1 MGAPESNAGD
11 DFHFWWAA
19 TRALE
24 LIMPGT
30 GSTLVMLE
38 GLGRVDDPDDDY
50 EAVDVGV
57 YHGGDILT
65 AANAVVLS
73 QLKHSTRHPDKAWT
87 AARLSERRTRRG
99 RDGNVISARSVIADL
114 AGTYAKLLRDGRSR
128 EELLSKVRISLV
140 SNQPGD
146 PKLLAAVEAGTTWAR
161 TRPDGSGKAELFK
174 ALAAEHT
181 AVLRTLAEAVGG
193 QLLRSGEFCDFLA
206 VLDLSQTGTLSRAAL
221 TRGVVAQTAKLAY
234 GRGPDSARRLFD
246 LVRSEALPE
255 SDRAGIRASDVLAA
269 LGVGDLADLY
279 PAPAQLPVVDDPLPA
294 PGALS
299 VAEAVRAHPGAVVVA
314 RGPKGTGKTTALCQL
329 GRHLPPGSV
338 VVLFDCFG
346 GGGYLNSGEERH
358 TPHRFVT
365 QVVNELAQQCGT
377 PLLISP
383 PAHAE
388 DLWRLLSRTLEG
400 AAATLDPGGVLVLAV
415 DAADNA
421 VFAASERGD
430 RGFVSGLAGLR
441 LPPRVTVVLTARSHR
456 VDPLGVPGA
465 ATVEIQPFDAAT
477 SATHLRRYRAGASDA
492 DAGEFHARTEGN
504 PRAQYYALTRAAE
517 EGLDMRALLEI
528 SARTPEV
535 IFNDLVASGLEV
547 SGAGAGGRRW
557 LALMLALARP
567 VSTSALATA
576 LGVAP
581 AAVIAFAQGLTPGIA
596 LAGQAIKFRD
606 EDFEAYVRGQVQASD
621 VTEAH
626 NRLADMFLAMRG
638 SDADA
643 ATYVAD
649 HLFAAGRLDEVLQ
662 LVIDE
667 DSPAAIPDGF
677 RREQAQS
684 RRLDL
689 AARAAAET
697 GDAPSSVLVAV
708 RACDSVSR
716 LDTLSSMVELWPGL
730 VERYTDVDLL
740 RGHALRQ
747 SARKEWLAPA
757 HMRLAAALSRDPSRS
772 QAARAELEHAE
783 AWLRRAMS
791 SPREETRGWSLDPD
805 DAACAAEARYRI
817 DGLDAAIF
825 DLLDRWRPSAF
836 ASNVAA
842 ALAARIAAE
851 AGPGPV
857 REALRARDVPLT
869 EQAPFL
875 AHAASADAAPDPG
888 WVHEVVTALLAADP
902 GQYRP
907 WHTRLIDVAAR
918 YGDRGS
924 AAALARRWARPLPSH
939 QWEFRSGYSEG
950 IAALR
955 ACAVAAVLNGA
966 DLDIDALV
974 PPSLRPGQAADG
986 RSTAEESRG
995 HERREWL
1002 DTVGPLLNAALLAAK
1017 ALVGEADIGEVT
1029 AFTTDAIAKRVE
1041 QAAHRWFTFD
1051 HSYRA
1056 WAALV
1061 ADAAVDAGAG
1071 PAVIGQL
1078 ARAATSLLRD
1088 GAPSLLLELAAVL
1101 ARRGIEP
1108 DQAADFCFQA
1118 AADARSAA
1126 FTASDRLDLLARAS
1140 KIAGDIDPDL
1150 GRQLFDQ
1157 AIDAATGINDDA
1169 ARLLTVFADLARRAA
1184 LAPADRPG
1192 VAARLIRAAEMMAPY
1207 VTDGDVIPYEEI
1219 AGAAA
1224 ALDSGSGLA
1233 AVCRWDDQ
1241 DRIRLAR
1248 TLPDGLLGAI
1258 DGGGIP
1264 AREALL
1270 LDHLIDDDSRRLQY
1284 LLAATDRIRK
1294 ASSDPSLAR
1303 LALSRTASWIRRDV
1317 PAREQ
1322 PRLAARLLAWAADRG
1337 LDGHIRAAMKPVA
1350 ELALEET
1357 DRWQRADPPA
1367 EALVLLNDPL
1377 RRSWK
1382 TLAADVALLAD
1393 ALVSGNQV
1401 RAFMSAVA
1409 SAAPSRQRVAVLT
1422 AIAGLPDRI
1431 GADLTLPVLAGCVT
1445 QWRDWP
1451 GVTEWAAT
1459 ALPKLV
1465 TRHLTGLFWW
1475 QDTSLLAG
1483 YLRSFGDD
1491 STIRRAVLT
1500 ALPEV
1505 RPRLTA
1511 RDWQSI
1517 ASLLGRLCDPRESAA
1532 ALTALLD
1539 GKAYGVP
1546 DPPESGISGGSQV
1559 GPVPP
1564 LLWSAFG
1571 HPRREVRWRAAHSA
1585 RELLSQEDQLS
1596 ATRLASTLIGYLDQP
1611 DLGPYRDSGLY
1622 FYELS
1627 AAAAMLAALARVAAD
1642 RPEVLAGQIP
1652 ALVRHA
1658 TSRELPHAQI
1668 RELARQAAV
1677 AAANPGTRIPEGLSL
1692 ANQPVA
1698 CLTSRKRR
1706 HHRDRRVDSEEH
1718 RYQFDQMDTIPYWY
1732 TPLARVFDIPV
1743 DTVAELAERWI
1754 LDEWG
1759 LSQDDWWK
1767 DTRELRDQRSWT
1779 RTSHRHG
1786 SIPPEESLR
1795 LYLEFHAMMA
1805 AAGELADKSASVF
1818 IDSWD
1823 DAAHDPWREWL
1834 QRYLPLS
1841 TGTWITSLRG
1851 PVPTEP
1857 GLFGHL
1863 PPLEEWL
1870 SPSAADYDRALG
1882 VAAGAL
1888 PDPVLVADRTSVQRP
1903 RAYGETSIMS
1913 ALVAPAH
1920 AVHLQRALATSVE
1933 PMDWRLPTE
1942 GDDEFEVDHDPY
1954 VLRGWLAETPES
1966 GSSLDELDPY
1976 AQGIRPSAV
1985 LLPGQGFR
1993 HAVRASLDS
2002 TGTRLLGSEG
2012 AVLARAEQWADA
2024 ETRDTSAVTSAGS
2037 RLYVRRD
2044 QLLGYLAGTGMS
2056 LIVEVRIGR
2065 HRRDAGI
2072 DGYESGRSRVYLID
2086 SSGTV
2091 TVR

>member
-643 ATYVAD
+643 ATHVAD

-697 GDAPSSVLVAV
+697 GDAPSAVLVAV

-747 SARKEWLAPA
+747 SARN
-757 HMRLAAALSRDPSRS
+757 
-772 QAARAELEHAE
+772 
-783 AWLRRAMS
+783 
-791 SPREETRGWSLDPD
+791 GV
-805 DAACAAEARYRI
+805 ACARSHAP
-817 DGLDAAIF
+817 GSGPLP
-825 DLLDRWRPSAF
+825 RP
-836 ASNVAA
+836 
-842 ALAARIAAE
+842 
-851 AGPGPV
+851 
-857 REALRARDVPLT
+857 LR
-869 EQAPFL
+869 
-875 AHAASADAAPDPG
+875 G
-888 WVHEVVTALLAADP
+888 
-902 GQYRP
+902 
-907 WHTRLIDVAAR
+907 
-918 YGDRGS
+918 
-924 AAALARRWARPLPSH
+924 ARPH
-939 QWEFRSGYSEG
+939 
-950 IAALR
+950 
-955 ACAVAAVLNGA
+955 
-966 DLDIDALV
+966 V
-974 PPSLRPGQAADG
+974 PNW
-986 RSTAEESRG
+986 ST
-995 HERREWL
+995 
-1002 DTVGPLLNAALLAAK
+1002 P
-1017 ALVGEADIGEVT
+1017 
-1029 AFTTDAIAKRVE
+1029 
-1041 QAAHRWFTFD
+1041 
-1051 HSYRA
+1051 
-1056 WAALV
+1056 
-1061 ADAAVDAGAG
+1061 
-1071 PAVIGQL
+1071 
-1078 ARAATSLLRD
+1078 
-1088 GAPSLLLELAAVL
+1088 
-1101 ARRGIEP
+1101 
-1108 DQAADFCFQA
+1108 
-1118 AADARSAA
+1118 
-1126 FTASDRLDLLARAS
+1126 
-1140 KIAGDIDPDL
+1140 
-1150 GRQLFDQ
+1150 
-1157 AIDAATGINDDA
+1157 
-1169 ARLLTVFADLARRAA
+1169 
-1184 LAPADRPG
+1184 
-1192 VAARLIRAAEMMAPY
+1192 
-1207 VTDGDVIPYEEI
+1207 
-1219 AGAAA
+1219 
-1224 ALDSGSGLA
+1224 
-1233 AVCRWDDQ
+1233 
-1241 DRIRLAR
+1241 
-1248 TLPDGLLGAI
+1248 
-1258 DGGGIP
+1258 
-1264 AREALL
+1264 
-1270 LDHLIDDDSRRLQY
+1270 
-1284 LLAATDRIRK
+1284 
-1294 ASSDPSLAR
+1294 
-1303 LALSRTASWIRRDV
+1303 
-1317 PAREQ
+1317 
-1322 PRLAARLLAWAADRG
+1322 
-1337 LDGHIRAAMKPVA
+1337 
-1350 ELALEET
+1350 
-1357 DRWQRADPPA
+1357 
-1367 EALVLLNDPL
+1367 
-1377 RRSWK
+1377 
-1382 TLAADVALLAD
+1382 
-1393 ALVSGNQV
+1393 
-1401 RAFMSAVA
+1401 
-1409 SAAPSRQRVAVLT
+1409 
-1422 AIAGLPDRI
+1422 
-1431 GADLTLPVLAGCVT
+1431 
-1445 QWRDWP
+1445 
-1451 GVTEWAAT
+1451 
-1459 ALPKLV
+1459 
-1465 TRHLTGLFWW
+1465 
-1475 QDTSLLAG
+1475 
-1483 YLRSFGDD
+1483 
-1491 STIRRAVLT
+1491 
-1500 ALPEV
+1500 
-1505 RPRLTA
+1505 
-1511 RDWQSI
+1511 
-1517 ASLLGRLCDPRESAA
+1517 
-1532 ALTALLD
+1532 
-1539 GKAYGVP
+1539 
-1546 DPPESGISGGSQV
+1546 
-1559 GPVPP
+1559 
-1564 LLWSAFG
+1564 
-1571 HPRREVRWRAAHSA
+1571 
-1585 RELLSQEDQLS
+1585 
-1596 ATRLASTLIGYLDQP
+1596 
-1611 DLGPYRDSGLY
+1611 
-1622 FYELS
+1622 
-1627 AAAAMLAALARVAAD
+1627 
-1642 RPEVLAGQIP
+1642 
-1652 ALVRHA
+1652 
-1658 TSRELPHAQI
+1658 
-1668 RELARQAAV
+1668 
-1677 AAANPGTRIPEGLSL
+1677 
-1692 ANQPVA
+1692 
-1698 CLTSRKRR
+1698 
-1706 HHRDRRVDSEEH
+1706 
-1718 RYQFDQMDTIPYWY
+1718 
-1732 TPLARVFDIPV
+1732 
-1743 DTVAELAERWI
+1743 
-1754 LDEWG
+1754 
-1759 LSQDDWWK
+1759 
-1767 DTRELRDQRSWT
+1767 
-1779 RTSHRHG
+1779 RHG
-1786 SIPPEESLR
+1786 
-1795 LYLEFHAMMA
+1795 
-1805 AAGELADKSASVF
+1805 
-1818 IDSWD
+1818 
-1823 DAAHDPWREWL
+1823 
-1834 QRYLPLS
+1834 
-1841 TGTWITSLRG
+1841 
-1851 PVPTEP
+1851 
-1857 GLFGHL
+1857 
-1863 PPLEEWL
+1863 
-1870 SPSAADYDRALG
+1870 
-1882 VAAGAL
+1882 
-1888 PDPVLVADRTSVQRP
+1888 
-1903 RAYGETSIMS
+1903 YG
-1913 ALVAPAH
+1913 
-1920 AVHLQRALATSVE
+1920 
-1933 PMDWRLPTE
+1933 
-1942 GDDEFEVDHDPY
+1942 
-1954 VLRGWLAETPES
+1954 
-1966 GSSLDELDPY
+1966 
-1976 AQGIRPSAV
+1976 
-1985 LLPGQGFR
+1985 
-1993 HAVRASLDS
+1993 
-2002 TGTRLLGSEG
+2002 
-2012 AVLARAEQWADA
+2012 
-2024 ETRDTSAVTSAGS
+2024 
-2037 RLYVRRD
+2037 
-2044 QLLGYLAGTGMS
+2044 
-2056 LIVEVRIGR
+2056 GR
-2065 HRRDAGI
+2065 
-2072 DGYESGRSRVYLID
+2072 
-2086 SSGTV
+2086 
-2091 TVR
+2091 